1 MAISAP
7 EGTDVLQLTT
17 WNDQEVQ
24 ALQRVRGAAG
34 SMMSQLAAGV
44 GCDPT
49 QAMPGATTCRHY
61 GLATF
66 ASHVESFQRVWN
78 ANFKTFAA
86 RMYAEEIDPNHG
98 NPDID
103 DVLTVGLGVDGKY
116 GPKTATAMV
125 LVGGDWAAQGG
136 FPPKCACQM
145 RAFMATDAGIN
156 AARGIVMPV
165 VNQLTPSAP
174 PDDPEPQQPQQPQQ
188 PPPAVVQFQQ
198 DQPVAGTLGRETNTT
213 VYWGVGILALL
224 AAGGTWYYLKGRK
237 GRR

>member
-1 MAISAP
+1 
-7 EGTDVLQLTT
+7 
-17 WNDQEVQ
+17 
-24 ALQRVRGAAG
+24 
-34 SMMSQLAAGV
+34 
-44 GCDPT
+44 
-49 QAMPGATTCRHY
+49 
-61 GLATF
+61 
-66 ASHVESFQRVWN
+66 
-78 ANFKTFAA
+78 
-86 RMYAEEIDPNHG
+86 
-98 NPDID
+98 
-103 DVLTVGLGVDGKY
+103 
-116 GPKTATAMV
+116 MV

-188 PPPAVVQFQQ
+188 PVQQPPPAVVQFQQ

-224 AAGGTWYYLKGRK
+224 RGGADAVGDAVLRPG
-237 GRR
+237 GH